1 MLSVYK
7 SEKIL
12 NEKVLGT
19 YANHNTKVV
28 FIKQFSK
35 KCCLATGQM
44 SQTSRK
50 FLYNVGIE
58 MSFEELANLTDAVGN
73 MSKQPHVVNYAEI
86 NETTDASG
94 NSYRLVLKR
103 SEYDMVMFP
112 TFPHNDTF
120 TDSRK
125 FKIIASPNTTT
136 AEEYTFTHHP
146 NDYGVMNL
154 SEAKIKATISLKAND
169 GQNLA
174 NDRVVM
180 LGIAPLRMGWKTREV
195 LINNERI
202 NSVTSQ
208 ENEIAYIDHI
218 IREVPSA
225 YNNERSITGCIHN
238 TPGASDSV
246 VQLTDPTHAGHA
258 NKGAGARYQ
267 LCHEDTPL
275 LCYDYVNIMGDN
287 KRYIP
292 SSFEIKIRL
301 RRLDKNKALFGSGA
315 HCAAANIH
323 YDDLEIHIPA
333 YKPKAQL
340 MGAINQAMIQ
350 NGEEVKYYTRS
361 HRYVPIPVAAGTQK
375 ILKNDIFTGSRP
387 TRVYTYIR
395 TQARY
400 NGSHILNP
408 NRIIFPNLDFFG
420 LKVNDAF
427 VESTIENSRE
437 AYINLRRILN
447 RNFEEMPFSYEDYL
461 TDYGV
466 IVTDL
471 SENKDSYNQ
480 TLPNTTSG
488 IVSVEMRLAGNLAA
502 DSQLIMIGEFRNMLS
517 VGYQTQARLKFD
529 F

>member
-1 MLSVYK
+1 MATTKRKMEEPVEVHDSGFLS
-7 SEKIL
+7 
-12 NEKVLGT
+12 
-19 YANHNTKVV
+19 
-28 FIKQFSK
+28 
-35 KCCLATGQM
+35 
-44 SQTSRK
+44 
-50 FLYNVGIE
+50 
-58 MSFEELANLTDAVGN
+58 
-73 MSKQPHVVNYAEI
+73 P
-86 NETTDASG
+86 
-94 NSYRLVLKR
+94 
-103 SEYDMVMFP
+103 MVMFP

-120 TDSRK
+120 TSSRK
-125 FKIIASPNTTT
+125 FKVIASPNTTT
-136 AEEYTFTHHP
+136 AEEYTFIHHP

-154 SEAKIKATISLKAND
+154 SEAKIKASISLKAND
-169 GQNLA
+169 GQDLG
-174 NDRVVM
+174 NDQVVV
-180 LGIAPLRMGWKTREV
+180 LGLSPLRMGWKTREV

-208 ENEIAYIDHI
+208 ENEIAFIDHI
-218 IREVPSA
+218 MREVPTG
-225 YNNERSITGCIHN
+225 YNPERLITGCIHN
-238 TPGASDSV
+238 TPGSSDSR
-246 VQLTDPTHAGHA
+246 VQMLVPDHAGHV
-258 NKGAGARYQ
+258 NKGAYARYQ
-267 LCHEDTPL
+267 LCNTDNAL
-275 LCYDYVNIMGDN
+275 LCYDSINIMGDN

-395 TQARY
+395 TQTRY
-400 NGSHILNP
+400 NGASTLNP
-408 NRIIFPNLDFFG
+408 NRIIFPNLEFFG
-420 LKVNDAF
+420 IKVNDAF
-427 VESTIENSRE
+427 VESTIENSQE

-447 RNFEEMPFSYEDYL
+447 RTYEEMPFSYEDYL

-488 IVSVEMRLAGNLAA
+488 IVSVEMRLAANVTD